1 MRKLESVGE
10 IFMSYL
16 NHHHH
21 LRTGI
26 CFSDSGVMQH
36 SFLALVWAFP
46 VVVIATVKVKALV
59 GVSFSML
66 MNCH

>member
-1 MRKLESVGE
+1 MRKLESMGE
-10 IFMSYL
+10 IFMIYL

-26 CFSDSGVMQH
+26 CFSDSGVMQR